1 MEADEAPP
9 QFHAKR
15 SITTSSI
22 LPPEAKVSSFSS
34 TVYTL
39 RLPRHETSPR
49 VLTIPPSRFAELC
62 RTYSTLQALDYLQ
75 TVLSPIVDS
84 NSPQESLEFSSAMM
98 SVLTAPTKNNLSED
112 ETMEDSDSESG
123 HASELRREEYRER
136 VKMWKEVVWLFDS
149 DVVEPENLLLDLIL

>member
-1 MEADEAPP
+1 
-9 QFHAKR
+9 
-15 SITTSSI
+15 
-22 LPPEAKVSSFSS
+22 
-34 TVYTL
+34 
-39 RLPRHETSPR
+39 
-49 VLTIPPSRFAELC
+49 
-62 RTYSTLQALDYLQ
+62 
-75 TVLSPIVDS
+75 
-84 NSPQESLEFSSAMM
+84 MM